1 MEVASE
7 REISYQNKCIGYSTC
22 LCLHFTFFF
31 FRLLIFLILM
41 FTFSF
46 FLLQVV
52 DGLSHA
58 SVEGR
63 QLEIQD
69 ALVHRVVG
77 FLFTVPLDG
86 PENSRD

>member
-1 MEVASE
+1 
-7 REISYQNKCIGYSTC
+7 
-22 LCLHFTFFF
+22 
-31 FRLLIFLILM
+31 M
-41 FTFSF
+41 FKFSF

-77 FLFTVPLDG
+77 FLFAVPLDG
-86 PENSRD
+86 PENSRE